1 MNLTPQEEKLLN
13 CLTAVNPESIWGL
26 AIHKVLSDVT
36 EEKFRSLIQQLRS
49 QERDNP
55 QVMRE
60 ILNEGCYQTLVAY
73 ES

>member
-26 AIHKVLSDVT
+26 SIHKVLSDFSK
-36 EEKFRSLIQQLRS
+36 EKFRALVQQLQS

-60 ILNEGCYQTLVAY
+60 ILNEGCYQTLVSY